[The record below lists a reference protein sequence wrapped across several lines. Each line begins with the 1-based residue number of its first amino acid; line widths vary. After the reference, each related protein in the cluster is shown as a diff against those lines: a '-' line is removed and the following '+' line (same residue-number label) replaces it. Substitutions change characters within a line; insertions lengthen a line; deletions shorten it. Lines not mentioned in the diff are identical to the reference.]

1 MKNTN
6 LEAFV
11 QGNHIKRPTNE
22 ISDDAPDWVKI
33 NERTTKPNY

>member
-6 LEAFV
+6 LEAFA
-11 QGNHIKRPTNE
+11 QGSLIKRPANE
-22 ISDDAPDWVKI
+22 ISEDVPDWVKI